1 MLARSSSLIA
11 VILLFA
17 GTQSM
22 AGDHSLDAS
31 IQFLLTRVSQ
41 SGYVFIRN
49 GKEHNSRDAA
59 KHMRRKYEH
68 FVDEIET
75 PEQFIERAATKS
87 MITGRRYRI
96 RLTDGTEMD
105 TSDWLLEEL
114 ASLRSDESTSLAV
127 GDTP

>member
-1 MLARSSSLIA
+1 MLVRSSSLIA
-11 VILLFA
+11 VILLVA

-49 GKEHNSRDAA
+49 GKEHNSLDAA

-87 MITGRRYRI
+87 MMTGRRYRI
-96 RLTDGTEMD
+96 RFADGTEMD
-105 TSDWLLEEL
+105 TSDWLLNEL
-114 ASLRSDESTSLAV
+114 ALFRSGETIDAGGGTS
-127 GDTP
+127 

>member
-11 VILLFA
+11 VILLFV
-17 GTQSM
+17 GTQSL
-22 AGDHSLDAS
+22 AGDHALDAS

-49 GKEHNSRDAA
+49 GKEHNSQDAA

-68 FVDEIET
+68 FADEIET

-96 RLTDGTEMD
+96 RFADGMEMD
-105 TSDWLLEEL
+105 TSDWLLNEL
-114 ASLRSDESTSLAV
+114 ALFRDGETTGAGGGTS
-127 GDTP
+127 